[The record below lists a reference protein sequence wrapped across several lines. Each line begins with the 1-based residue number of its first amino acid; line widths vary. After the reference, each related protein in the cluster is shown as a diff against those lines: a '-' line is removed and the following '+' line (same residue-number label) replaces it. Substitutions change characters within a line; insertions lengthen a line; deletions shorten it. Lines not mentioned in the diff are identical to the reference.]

1 MIIKLIIQKKKME
14 DCIFCKIV
22 KGEIPCQKV
31 YEDEKVLAFNDIN
44 PLAPIHVLVVPKQH
58 FDNVMEVSEDRL
70 DVITDIFKAINK
82 IVKQLGIEEKG
93 FRVVTNCGQ
102 DAGQA
107 VMHLH
112 FHILAGKD
120 LGEEIMKIKNSK

>member
-1 MIIKLIIQKKKME
+1 MIIKLIIQKKEME
-14 DCIFCKIV
+14 DCVFCKIV

-120 LGEEIMKIKNSK
+120 LGEEIMKIKNAK

>member
-1 MIIKLIIQKKKME
+1 MIIKLIIQKKEME

-120 LGEEIMKIKNSK
+120 LGEEIMKIKNAK

>member
-1 MIIKLIIQKKKME
+1 MIIKLIIQKKEME
-14 DCIFCKIV
+14 DCVFCKIV

-31 YEDEKVLAFNDIN
+31 YEDEKVLAF
-44 PLAPIHVLVVPKQH
+44 
-58 FDNVMEVSEDRL
+58 NVMEVSEDRL

-120 LGEEIMKIKNSK
+120 LGEEIMKIKNAK

>member
-1 MIIKLIIQKKKME
+1 MIIKLIIQKKEME
-14 DCIFCKIV
+14 DCVFCKIV

-120 LGEEIMKIKNSK
+120 LGEEI